1 MNYQKNILVITHA
14 GGSSKYG
21 PNMRWYNFGLALKK
35 YNIKTTILASSY
47 FHKYVRQ
54 PKVEKLFTNE
64 FINQIE
70 YIWIKTKIYKKGGF
84 NQVLNQI
91 EFISKCLLMIKKVFL
106 NKPST
111 IIASSPHPLVI
122 FPAFIFSRLT
132 SAKLIFESRDLW
144 PEILFQLDVLRK
156 VNPYYWL
163 LKFSELFAVLVSDY
177 IVSVKKGEFQ
187 YYKKKYNLK
196 KSKFIY
202 LANSYFHEKSLFE
215 DVSFEVKKFSE
226 KVLKCNKFILSY
238 VGALSTYYNI
248 ESIIGLAEK
257 AKKDKLNV
265 LFLIVGDG
273 EIFDYLK
280 QKIQEL
286 DLDNINLLG
295 KLKRP
300 DAHQILRISSAG
312 YVSIRDLEIHDYGIS
327 CNKIYEYMYY
337 SLPILGHYNTAY
349 DPVVEAKCG
358 LVSDPKNNN
367 QLFKNLKFMA
377 ENPTILKDMAL
388 KSNSYYINNHCTELV
403 VKKLLDL
410 L

>member
-35 YNIKTTILASSY
+35 FNIKTRILASSS
-47 FHKYVRQ
+47 FHKYLRQ
-54 PKVEKLFTNE
+54 PKVKKLITQE

-70 YIWIKTKIYKKGGF
+70 YIWIKTKNYKKGGL

-91 EFISKCLLMIKKVFL
+91 EFITKSLLIIRKVFL
-106 NKPST
+106 YKPNI

-122 FPAFIFSRLT
+122 FPAFIFSRIC

-144 PEILFQLDVLRK
+144 PEILFELDVIKK

-177 IVSVKKGEFQ
+177 IFSVKKGEYQ
-187 YYKKKYNLK
+187 YYKKEYNLE
-196 KSKFIY
+196 KSKFFY
-202 LANSYFHEKSLFE
+202 LANSYFDEKSLLE
-215 DVSFEVKKFSE
+215 NISYEIEEFSK
-226 KVLKCNKFILSY
+226 KVLISKKFILSY

-248 ESIIGLAEK
+248 ESILELAEK
-257 AKKDKLNV
+257 AKKDNLNV
-265 LFLIVGDG
+265 LFLIVGGG

-280 QKIQEL
+280 LKIAQL

-295 KLKRP
+295 KLKRS
-300 DAHQILRISSAG
+300 DAHQILRISNAG
-312 YVSIRDLEIHDYGIS
+312 YVSLKDLKIHDYGIS

-337 SLPILGHYNTAY
+337 SLPILGHYKTAY
-349 DPVVEAKCG
+349 DPVMEAKCG
-358 LVSDPKNNN
+358 LVSDPNNIN
-367 QLFKNLKFMA
+367 QLFEDLKFMIN
-377 ENPTILKDMAL
+377 NPILLKDMAF
-388 KSNSYYINNHCTELV
+388 KSNLYYKNNHCTEEL
-403 VKKLLDL
+403 VKKFLDL
-410 L
+410 I